1 MNFILERTNQFLNIL
16 KASVERPTSW
26 DAAKFEVCA
35 HKWADY
41 AEPDYG
47 VALINDCKYGYDIH
61 DGVMKISLIKCR
73 TYPNA
78 DADIG
83 HHKFRY
89 SLVPHKGDWRDA
101 KIAKEVHS
109 FNCLLI
115 GVQFEGEGKLPSEY
129 ALVMPDKPNVII
141 TALKE
146 ACESEDIILR
156 MYEAHGIRRRTQISC
171 SFGMDRVYEADM
183 MENELE
189 T

>member
-1 MNFILERTNQFLNIL
+1 MNFILERTDQFLNIL

-101 KIAKEVHS
+101 KIAKEVYS

-115 GVQFEGEGKLPSEY
+115 AVQFEG
-129 ALVMPDKPNVII
+129 
-141 TALKE
+141 
-146 ACESEDIILR
+146 
-156 MYEAHGIRRRTQISC
+156 
-171 SFGMDRVYEADM
+171 
-183 MENELE
+183 
-189 T
+189 